1 MNEKRDTKV
10 DTNFNRIQKRSRHIL
25 EYLQRKFEDPLEAYF
40 CIKSIETCL
49 ANWIEHQGVPNLREE
64 TQPILTELEKD
75 LEEIWKEEEEEEEE
89 EEDKSVRLPDKKKQP
104 QM

>member
-10 DTNFNRIQKRSRHIL
+10 DTNFNRIQKRSGHIL

-49 ANWIEHQGVPNLREE
+49 ANWIEHQGVPNLREK
-64 TQPILTELEKD
+64 TQPILTELEKG
-75 LEEIWKEEEEEEEE
+75 LEEIWEEK
-89 EEDKSVRLPDKKKQP
+89 EDKSVEKRLPDKKKQP